1 MGVLVDSGLSSH
13 PSSQATQLHASKS
26 ATDSGGGVVSRHP
39 GHCEWKKM
47 KGSGQRVPEKVR
59 VQYGRNRPQEG
70 KGLRF
75 SQRPPAQSAFL
86 THF

>member
-1 MGVLVDSGLSSH
+1 MWTLG
-13 PSSQATQLHASKS
+13 S
-26 ATDSGGGVVSRHP
+26 APTPAPRPHNYMPQKVPQIRGGVVSRHP